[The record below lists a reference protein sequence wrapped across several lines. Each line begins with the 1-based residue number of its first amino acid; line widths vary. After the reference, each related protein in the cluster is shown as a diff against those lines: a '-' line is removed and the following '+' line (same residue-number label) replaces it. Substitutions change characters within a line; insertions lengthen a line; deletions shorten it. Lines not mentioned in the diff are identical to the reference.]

1 MIPVALTEKLDRYPA
16 RAYPNPSPAEPEGV
30 APLLWTSAKLF
41 RAGTLDGAVF
51 ISNRFWC
58 KAPAKRVSLAPGHVV
73 AVARLDGTG
82 PSTRDLL
89 NTLAAIIGK
98 EPGFRSL
105 GDAWA
110 DTTIA
115 HGPTAC
121 YQAALR
127 VRGAARSSEI
137 TRVVLS
143 QSSALSQSGMV
154 TSSR

>member
-1 MIPVALTEKLDRYPA
+1 MALSL
-16 RAYPNPSPAEPEGV
+16 SPTGSWCN
-30 APLLWTSAKLF
+30 AP
-41 RAGTLDGAVF
+41 
-51 ISNRFWC
+51 
-58 KAPAKRVSLAPGHVV
+58 PKRVSLAPGHVV
-73 AVARLDGTG
+73 AVARLDRTG

-89 NTLAAIIGK
+89 NTLAEITCTEA
-98 EPGFRSL
+98 GFRSL
-105 GDAWA
+105 GDALA

-121 YQAALR
+121 YQAAIR

-143 QSSALSQSGMV
+143 QSSALSRSGMV